1 MQLRIL
7 RDILTE
13 VGQMK
18 GGIRRE
24 KRVAQGT
31 QESKETERDDD
42 RGRETIKWPKGKN
55 TTLEMG
61 QLASLN

>member
-13 VGQMK
+13 IRQMK

-24 KRVAQGT
+24 KRVAQGM
-31 QESKETERDDD
+31 QESKR
-42 RGRETIKWPKGKN
+42 N
-55 TTLEMG
+55 
-61 QLASLN
+61 